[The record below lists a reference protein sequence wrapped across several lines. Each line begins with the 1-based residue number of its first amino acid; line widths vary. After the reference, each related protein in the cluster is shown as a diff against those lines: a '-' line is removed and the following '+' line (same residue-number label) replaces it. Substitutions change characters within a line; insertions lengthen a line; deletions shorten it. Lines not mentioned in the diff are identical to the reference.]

1 MTKNFQ
7 LNEFLESR
15 FFSEEQQKK
24 VIADFEKNKKE
35 LLPKLQKLANNL
47 QVLRDDLN
55 ASVSINIA
63 YRPKWYEILKGRS
76 GNSRHCKCEA
86 GDLTVDGYTPLQ
98 VYFKIEELIKSG
110 KMDQGGLGKYNSF
123 THYDIRGVKARW

>member
-47 QVLRDDLN
+47 QVLRDALN
-55 ASVSINIA
+55 TSVSINIA
-63 YRPKWYEILKGRS
+63 YRPQWYELL
-76 GNSRHCKCEA
+76 SRR
-86 GDLTVDGYTPLQ
+86 Y
-98 VYFKIEELIKSG
+98 
-110 KMDQGGLGKYNSF
+110 
-123 THYDIRGVKARW
+123 

>member
-47 QVLRDDLN
+47 QVLRDALN
-55 ASVSINIA
+55 TSVSINIA
-63 YRPKWYEILKGRS
+63 YRPQWYELLKGRS

-86 GDLTVDGYTPLQ
+86 ADINADGYTPLQ
-98 VYFKIEELIKSG
+98 VHSKIEELIKSG
-110 KMDQGGLGKYNSF
+110 KMDQGGLGKYSSF

>member
-63 YRPKWYEILKGRS
+63 YRPKWYELLKGRS
-76 GNSRHCKCEA
+76 GNSKHCLCEA
-86 GDLTVDGYTPLQ
+86 CDITADGYTPLQ
-98 VYFKIEELIKSG
+98 VRSKIEELIKSG